1 MSPPPHFF
9 LNTAAADVWVM
20 TVRRSRGSPI
30 IDGWEANSFL
40 SMGQSKRRSFRTMGQ
55 AVIFGIIASSAL
67 VLGALAGGRLQFPKR
82 VLAAMLAFAAG
93 ALITALTFEMFEDS
107 YERGGI
113 WRAVLG
119 LVVGAVVFTVVSS
132 RLDRMAEGHRKEG
145 HGSEKLDTDAA
156 AVDAPASAA
165 SVSGAAGLALL
176 AAATLDG
183 IPENLVLGVSLGEG
197 SGGIALL
204 VAIFVANFPEA
215 LVGSA
220 SMRAQGRSQTFI
232 LGTWTVCAV
241 LLAFAVVVGA
251 GPLSKATPETLSLPL
266 AFAAGAVL
274 AALADT
280 IMPEAY
286 EQGGPTVA
294 LSTAAGFVLS
304 FVLSTL

>member
-1 MSPPPHFF
+1 M
-9 LNTAAADVWVM
+9 
-20 TVRRSRGSPI
+20 G
-30 IDGWEANSFL
+30 EAF
-40 SMGQSKRRSFRTMGQ
+40 
-55 AVIFGIIASSAL
+55 VFGAIASSAL
-67 VLGALAGGRLQFPKR
+67 VLGALAGVRIRLPKR
-82 VLAAMLAFAAG
+82 VLAAMLSFAAG

-107 YERGGI
+107 YEKGGI
-113 WRAVLG
+113 WRAALG
-119 LVVGAVVFTVVSS
+119 LAVGAIVFTVVSYG
-132 RLDRMAEGHRKEG
+132 LDRMAEGHRTDDQ
-145 HGSEKLDTDAA
+145 GSEKLDTDAA

-165 SVSGAAGLALL
+165 SVTGAAGLALL

-183 IPENLVLGVSLGEG
+183 VPESLVLGVSLSEG
-197 SGGIALL
+197 SGGLALL

-220 SMRAQGRSQTFI
+220 SMRAQGRSALFI
-232 LGTWTVCAV
+232 LGSWTLCAV
-241 LLAFAVVVGA
+241 LLVFAVVLGA
-251 GPLSKATPETLSLPL
+251 GPLAVATPETLSLPL

-304 FVLSTL
+304 FVLSTV

>member
-1 MSPPPHFF
+1 
-9 LNTAAADVWVM
+9 
-20 TVRRSRGSPI
+20 
-30 IDGWEANSFL
+30 
-40 SMGQSKRRSFRTMGQ
+40 MGQ

-220 SMRAQGRSQTFI
+220 SMRAQGRSQTSF
-232 LGTWTVCAV
+232 LGP
-241 LLAFAVVVGA
+241 
-251 GPLSKATPETLSLPL
+251 GP
-266 AFAAGAVL
+266 
-274 AALADT
+274 
-280 IMPEAY
+280 
-286 EQGGPTVA
+286 
-294 LSTAAGFVLS
+294 FVLFCS
-304 FVLSTL
+304 SSPWLSAPGRCRKQPPKRFRCLWPSPQVPSSQHSPTR